1 MHFKEILGTYEL
13 AFKQLIECDRPTADR
28 EQFSAL
34 RRLKTYLIAT
44 MKQERLN
51 YVTVLHVHQDGLDS
65 IDLQKVK
72 GDFVSANRLS
82 FGV

>member
-1 MHFKEILGTYEL
+1 M
-13 AFKQLIECDRPTADR
+13 QQ
-28 EQFSAL
+28 EQ
-34 RRLKTYLIAT
+34 
-44 MKQERLN
+44 LN
-51 YVTVLHVHQDGLDS
+51 YVTVLRVHQDGLDS

>member
-1 MHFKEILGTYEL
+1 
-13 AFKQLIECDRPTADR
+13 
-28 EQFSAL
+28 
-34 RRLKTYLIAT
+34 

-65 IDLQKVK
+65 VDLQKVK